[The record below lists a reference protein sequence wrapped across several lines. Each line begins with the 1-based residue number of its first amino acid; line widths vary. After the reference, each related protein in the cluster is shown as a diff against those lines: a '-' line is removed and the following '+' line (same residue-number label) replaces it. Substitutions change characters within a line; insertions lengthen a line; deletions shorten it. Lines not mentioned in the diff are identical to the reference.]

1 MISSQWPMAVAEN
14 VSPIGVDVVR
24 AWPRRHEQ
32 VRVMLPEGATVDDA
46 LTASGWSLLDVTGVA
61 IFGERVERDVRLH
74 DGDRVELLRP
84 LLIDPKDAR
93 RRRAR
98 SK

>member
-1 MISSQWPMAVAEN
+1 M
-14 VSPIGVDVVR
+14 
-24 AWPRRHEQ
+24 
-32 VRVMLPEGATVDDA
+32 PEGATVDDA
-46 LTASGWSLLDVTGVA
+46 LVASGWSLVDITAVA
-61 IFGERVERDVRLH
+61 IFGERVERDARLR

-98 SK
+98 PK

>member
-1 MISSQWPMAVAEN
+1 MVADVN

-24 AWPRRHEQ
+24 AWPRRYEQ
-32 VRVMLPEGATVDDA
+32 VHVMLPEGATVEDA
-46 LTASGWSLLDVTGVA
+46 LKASGWLLEDVAGVA
-61 IFGERVERDVRLH
+61 IFGERVERDARLH

-98 SK
+98 PK

>member
-1 MISSQWPMAVAEN
+1 MAVAGN

-24 AWPRRHEQ
+24 AWPRRHEL
-32 VRVMLPEGATVDDA
+32 VHVTLPEGATVNDA
-46 LTASGWSLLDVTGVA
+46 LSASGWSLEDVAGVA
-61 IFGERVERDVRLH
+61 IFGERVERDARLH
-74 DGDRVELLRP
+74 DGDRIELLRP

-98 SK
+98 HK

>member
-1 MISSQWPMAVAEN
+1 MAVAEN

-32 VRVMLPEGATVDDA
+32 VHVVLPAGATVEDA
-46 LTASGWSLLDVTGVA
+46 LAASGWPLLDIAAVA
-61 IFGERVERDVRLH
+61 IFGERVERHARLH

-84 LLIDPKDAR
+84 LSIDPKDAR

-98 SK
+98 PK